1 MFGRHVA
8 RTVRPFVKC
17 HLQELS
23 KMQGAAAGQPG
34 DLLPATE
41 PVGNDQ
47 RGGVGISDGRQ
58 QNALAHRDRH
68 VIVSGLEAERTRH
81 AATAGIENLEIEP
94 EPPQQVVLIPEAH
107 DVIMMAVLLH
117 QGLAAEPGR
126 TEMGRPPLQEL
137 AE

>member
-41 PVGNDQ
+41 SLSHKWWDAYN
-47 RGGVGISDGRQ
+47 
-58 QNALAHRDRH
+58 
-68 VIVSGLEAERTRH
+68 ET
-81 AATAGIENLEIEP
+81 
-94 EPPQQVVLIPEAH
+94 
-107 DVIMMAVLLH
+107 
-117 QGLAAEPGR
+117 
-126 TEMGRPPLQEL
+126 
-137 AE
+137 